1 MLLEPAQVDHG
12 VERVGEGD
20 GAEHEQREPAGRQ
33 APRPQAQPVAR
44 ARGREGGAGEREEPQ
59 KELEAESVDREL
71 LGPVRGGVGR
81 QRARRRSRARRES
94 RDQQGALPARVL
106 HALQRTRQAATS
118 LGSGARYVPCMNSL
132 APTFLVAMP
141 QLLDP
146 NFRRTVVLL
155 VHHDEEGTFGIVLN
169 RSTEITAP
177 SLCATLDIAWHG
189 EQAEPIGWGGPVQ
202 PQTGWVLFDDESD
215 TAFGDD
221 VKYVGEGVHFAG
233 SLDVLRKIAVA
244 PPQRLRLLLGYAG
257 WGPGQLESE
266 LAEGA
271 WLLAPVSREMVFDID
286 PSRMWEQVLRNMG
299 IEPATLVATRG
310 VH

>member
-1 MLLEPAQVDHG
+1 M
-12 VERVGEGD
+12 
-20 GAEHEQREPAGRQ
+20 
-33 APRPQAQPVAR
+33 
-44 ARGREGGAGEREEPQ
+44 
-59 KELEAESVDREL
+59 S
-71 LGPVRGGVGR
+71 
-81 QRARRRSRARRES
+81 
-94 RDQQGALPARVL
+94 
-106 HALQRTRQAATS
+106 
-118 LGSGARYVPCMNSL
+118 SL

-177 SLCATLDIAWHG
+177 SLCATLDIPWHG
-189 EQAEPIGWGGPVQ
+189 AQSEPIGWGGPVQ
-202 PQTGWVLFDDESD
+202 PQTGWVLFDDDSD
-215 TAFGDD
+215 ATFGDEVKD
-221 VKYVGEGVHFAG
+221 VGPGVHFAG
-233 SLDVLRKIAVA
+233 SLDVLRRIAVA

-271 WLLAPVSREMVFDID
+271 WLLAPVSREMVFDTD
-286 PSRMWEQVLRNMG
+286 PARMWEQVLRGMG